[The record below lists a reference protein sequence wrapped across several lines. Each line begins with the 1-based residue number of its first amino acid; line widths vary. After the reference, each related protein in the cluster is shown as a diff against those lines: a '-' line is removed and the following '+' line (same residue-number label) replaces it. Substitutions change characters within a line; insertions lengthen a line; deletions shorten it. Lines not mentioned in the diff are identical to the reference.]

1 VRPMTE
7 AEWLACAEP
16 LQMFGFVRS
25 RGTLRKEWL
34 LACAGCRVVWT
45 RLPDDRSREA
55 VEVAERFADG
65 KASVEELK
73 TAASKAIAAA
83 VETKSSPTDD
93 SRVNWLVFHA
103 TASFSRGAA
112 PAVLAKL
119 SQLGQDGA
127 TLLRDIFGNPFRLVT
142 FTPEWR
148 TGTAVALARQM
159 YESRDFSAMPILA
172 DALQDAGCDDAD
184 ILDHCR
190 GPGPHMRGCWLVDA
204 VLNKE

>member
-1 VRPMTE
+1 MTE

-127 TLLRDIFGNPFRLVT
+127 TLLRDIFGNPFRPVA
-142 FTPEWR
+142 FDPAWR
-148 TGTAVALARQM
+148 TPTAVALAQRM
-159 YESRDFSAMPILA
+159 YDERDFAALPVLA
-172 DALQDAGCDDAD
+172 DALQDAGCEHPDV
-184 ILDHCR
+184 LEHCR
-190 GPGPHMRGCWLVDA
+190 GGGEHVRGCWVVDLV
-204 VLNKE
+204 LGKE